1 MSRTLSC
8 ALTLILITPVL
19 LSGKLAHAKLIDNG
33 DIESI
38 TGSTGTD
45 SYTVQNRSVLNAS
58 NNAVTDFI
66 IVQTHSVLNFNSS
79 KALSTGLRNA
89 VTIDGSTATIVDS
102 NLSSAGATGLNVT
115 HNSAAT
121 VGSYVTVTGGTIT
134 GVRAAGVNGLSSL
147 TLNKTALTGTGAN
160 GVGLALFNGTAEAT
174 GSHIVGGLNGVQ
186 VFYDPAVSAPS
197 TLTLNGTHVTGET
210 GSAIVVEDFGTGL
223 ANADITVGNGST
235 LTGTNGT
242 LLEVKSTAKAKLT
255 ADNSHLVGDVVV
267 DAGATANVTLQN
279 ASTLT
284 GRLENVTQLA
294 VNSNAQWVMVGDG
307 EVANLSMGGGSV
319 RFGEPGDFY
328 KLSVANLSGNGT
340 FVMEANFAQGRV
352 DFLDV
357 TGVASGSHQ
366 LAISSSGANPLAD
379 TSLHVVHI
387 AGGDAQFA
395 LQGGVVDLGTYSYDL
410 LRQGNDWFL
419 DASTQT
425 ISPGTRSVLA
435 LFNAAPTVWYGE
447 LSTLRSRMG
456 EVRMDGANA
465 GGWVRVYGNK
475 YNVSTRAGVGYQQT
489 QQGFTLGADAPV
501 PFGEGQWLV
510 GVMAGYSASDLDL
523 KKGTSG
529 TVDSYYAGAYTTWID
544 EPSGYY
550 FDGVLKIN
558 RFQNESRVSLSDG
571 QRATGDYHNNGVGAS
586 LEFGRHIKLDDGY
599 FIEPFTQWAAVVIQ
613 GKNYDLDNGMNAEGD
628 STRSLLGKLG
638 STAGRHF
645 DVGEGRV
652 IQPYIRAALVHEF
665 AKSNEV
671 KVNNNVFNNDLSGS
685 RGELG
690 AGVAMSV
697 TDTWQVHA
705 DFDYSN
711 GDKIEQPWGANV
723 GVRYSW

>member
-1 MSRTLSC
+1 
-8 ALTLILITPVL
+8 LITPFL
-19 LSGKLAHAKLIDNG
+19 LNGELAHASLVDNG
-33 DIESI
+33 DIVNI
-38 TGSTGTD
+38 TRSTGTD
-45 SYTVQNRSVLNAS
+45 SYTVQNGSTLNAS
-58 NNAVTDFI
+58 NNAMTDFI
-66 IVQTHSVLNFNSS
+66 IVQTNSVLNFNSS
-79 KALSTGLRNA
+79 KASSTGLGDA
-89 VTIDGSTATIVDS
+89 VRIDGSTATIVGS
-102 NLSSAGATGLNVT
+102 TLSSAGATGLNVT

-121 VGSYVTVTGGTIT
+121 VGSNVTVTGSTIT
-134 GVRAAGVNGLSSL
+134 GVRAAGVNGLSRL
-147 TLNKTALTGTGAN
+147 TLNGTDLIGTGAN
-160 GVGLALFNGTAEAT
+160 GVGLAVFNGTAEVT
-174 GSHIVGGLNGVQ
+174 GGRIVGGLNGVQ
-186 VFYDPAVSAPS
+186 VLYDPAVSAPS

-210 GSAIVVEDFGTGL
+210 GSAIIVEDFGTGL

-235 LTGTNGT
+235 LTGANGT
-242 LLEVKSTAKAKLT
+242 LLEVKSTANARFT

-307 EVANLSMGGGSV
+307 EVANLSIDGGSV
-319 RFGEPGDFY
+319 RFGEQGDFY
-328 KLSVANLSGNGT
+328 KLSVGNLSGNGT

-387 AGGDAQFA
+387 ASGDAQFA
-395 LQGGVVDLGTYSYDL
+395 LQGAMVDLGTYAYDL
-410 LRQGNDWFL
+410 LRRGNDWFL
-419 DASTQT
+419 DASSQT
-425 ISPGTRSVLA
+425 ISPGTSSVLA

-465 GGWVRVYGNK
+465 GGWARAYGNK
-475 YNVSTRAGVGYQQT
+475 YNVSTSAGVGYQQT
-489 QQGFTLGADAPV
+489 QQGFTLGADAPM
-501 PFGEGQWLV
+501 PFGDGQWLV
-510 GVMAGYSASDLDL
+510 GVMAGYSRSDLDL

-550 FDGVLKIN
+550 FDGVLKLN

-599 FIEPFTQWAAVVIQ
+599 FIEPFTQLAGVVIQ

-638 STAGRHF
+638 STVGRDF
-645 DVGEGRV
+645 DLGEGRV

-671 KVNNNVFNNDLSGS
+671 KVNTNVFNNDLSGS

-705 DFDYSN
+705 DLDYSN

-723 GVRYSW
+723 GVRYRW